1 MATGKVFCMSFYTLK
16 ALSKSSIHINV
27 DTFPKNRH
35 NTYALVVTCVR
46 YRSDAQ

>member
-1 MATGKVFCMSFYTLK
+1 MTTGKVFCMSFPY
-16 ALSKSSIHINV
+16 AKSSIHINV